1 MANSGRRPR
10 PQRPS
15 ATQRDDGGQRDRSAR
30 HEGSNSRRDVPRST
44 SALLYPD
51 ESDRP
56 ASDVTLASRS
66 YGLSTSRYGG
76 QPSNFPAVQNIAHS
90 SLRHSVHDTTRPIS
104 YRSGAYDGDVAAGLA
119 YNTQR
124 HYNSTSMDT
133 LTSDFAHMG
142 TRFLTQGSGDLA
154 SDILESHAYRPAS
167 PHRHHQ
173 HNSFPASGYN
183 PPDLAP
189 TRNPGAHQSASGR
202 PMYSPVPGVG
212 SDHAE
217 THGTPE
223 QSSPPLG
230 TLRNRK
236 AYSIRGESRG
246 VYGPPLDW
254 RYQVQRSPGDFFVV
268 GRVFAILWH
277 EGKGQQGTVIS
288 QGPVIS
294 DFNSQGKSTQNQFT
308 RGRFGE
314 EIFSGIRRMVVVKA
328 MSQCAWCV
336 PITTYGGKGVAK
348 PGVDPAKHAI
358 VYMRGSV
365 PACKADEPRMTKE
378 PLEVEPARPDERLDE
393 MSRLNFG
400 KVYTVEHNVKVR
412 HVGMIS
418 WTSMVKFRGY
428 ASNEFRL
435 DI

>member
-1 MANSGRRPR
+1 MAYRRLVMVDSRAIFQPYG
-10 PQRPS
+10 S
-15 ATQRDDGGQRDRSAR
+15 TQPI
-30 HEGSNSRRDVPRST
+30 NYLSR
-44 SALLYPD
+44 AFD
-51 ESDRP
+51 E
-56 ASDVTLASRS
+56 
-66 YGLSTSRYGG
+66 
-76 QPSNFPAVQNIAHS
+76 
-90 SLRHSVHDTTRPIS
+90 
-104 YRSGAYDGDVAAGLA
+104 DVAAERA
-119 YNTQR
+119 FNTQNNYR
-124 HYNSTSMDT
+124 ASTGEYNSTA
-133 LTSDFAHMG
+133 FAHMG
-142 TRFLTQGSGDLA
+142 TRFLTPGSGGLD
-154 SDILESHAYRPAS
+154 SDILESHDFQPAS

-173 HNSFPASGYN
+173 HNSFPSSGYS
-183 PPDLAP
+183 PPVSAP

-202 PMYSPVPGVG
+202 PMYSPMPGVG

-236 AYSIRGESRG
+236 AYTIRGEPRG
-246 VYGPPLDW
+246 VYEPTLDW
-254 RYQVQRSPGDFFVV
+254 RYQVQRPPGDFFVV

-288 QGPVIS
+288 QGTVIP
-294 DFNSQGKSTQNQFT
+294 DFNSLGRSTQNQFT

-365 PACKADEPRMTKE
+365 PTCKADEPRMTKE

-412 HVGMIS
+412 NVGMIS
-418 WTSMVKFRGY
+418 RISMVKFRGY

>member
-1 MANSGRRPR
+1 M
-10 PQRPS
+10 
-15 ATQRDDGGQRDRSAR
+15 
-30 HEGSNSRRDVPRST
+30 
-44 SALLYPD
+44 
-51 ESDRP
+51 
-56 ASDVTLASRS
+56 
-66 YGLSTSRYGG
+66 
-76 QPSNFPAVQNIAHS
+76 
-90 SLRHSVHDTTRPIS
+90 
-104 YRSGAYDGDVAAGLA
+104 
-119 YNTQR
+119 
-124 HYNSTSMDT
+124 
-133 LTSDFAHMG
+133 
-142 TRFLTQGSGDLA
+142 
-154 SDILESHAYRPAS
+154 
-167 PHRHHQ
+167 
-173 HNSFPASGYN
+173 
-183 PPDLAP
+183 
-189 TRNPGAHQSASGR
+189 
-202 PMYSPVPGVG
+202 
-212 SDHAE
+212 E
-217 THGTPE
+217 THATSE

-236 AYSIRGESRG
+236 AYSIRGESG
-246 VYGPPLDW
+246 GMYESPLDW
-254 RYQVQRSPGDFFVV
+254 RYQVQRLPSEFFIV

-277 EGKGQQGTVIS
+277 EGRGQQGTVIS
-288 QGPVIS
+288 
-294 DFNSQGKSTQNQFT
+294 DFHSQGRSTQNQFT

-328 MSQCAWCV
+328 MNQCAWCV

-365 PACKADEPRMTKE
+365 PTCKADEPRMTKE
-378 PLEVEPARPDERLDE
+378 PLEIEPARPDERLDE